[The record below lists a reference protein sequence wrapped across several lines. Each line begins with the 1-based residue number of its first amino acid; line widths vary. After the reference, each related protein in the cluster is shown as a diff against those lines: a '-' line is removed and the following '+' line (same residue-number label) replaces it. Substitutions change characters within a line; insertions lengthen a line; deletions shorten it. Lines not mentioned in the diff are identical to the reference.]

1 MSLKNTEKAK
11 KLVLHLDVAAIALS
25 FNGKAIDAKII
36 RDSGEV
42 EHIKGLENKHQS
54 LMQIV
59 DAVNFF
65 TCAKKEMI

>member
-1 MSLKNTEKAK
+1 MSLENTEKTK
-11 KLVLHLDVAAIALS
+11 KLVLHLDGAAIALS
-25 FNGKAIDAKII
+25 FDGKSIDAKII

-59 DAVNFF
+59 DAANFF